1 MKLQSKDVNEN
12 HQLRDDKI
20 FIDVIEEIQN
30 SFAPQKMLV
39 LVEESGGWQAIFGL
53 NIDTDDFWLPS
64 KVAVGA
70 IEAVAEDQ
78 GSALY
83 ADAPA
88 MDPSNP
94 LGFLAASL
102 ESVMVLYSDSGVSH
116 RPLLIYL
123 ARPLAEGLYSEAD
136 LNQIQSLMEKTL

>member
-1 MKLQSKDVNEN
+1 MRLQSKNFDETHPLVRRK
-12 HQLRDDKI
+12 L
-20 FIDVIEEIQN
+20 FTEILEKVQK
-30 SFAPQKMLV
+30 SLAPQKMLV

-53 NIDTDDFWLPS
+53 NIDKDDFWLPS

-70 IEAVAEDQ
+70 IETVAEEQ
-78 GSALY
+78 ESALY

-88 MDPSNP
+88 MDPNNP